1 MGRSSLVFRMGM
13 LVALA
18 MNNIFF
24 SKSEVRACYRNR
36 AFQALYQEARR
47 KFLAEHYG
55 RKRTLRA
62 VIGRYM

>member
-1 MGRSSLVFRMGM
+1 M

-36 AFQALYQEARR
+36 TLQALYHEARR
-47 KFLAEHYG
+47 KFLAEHCG